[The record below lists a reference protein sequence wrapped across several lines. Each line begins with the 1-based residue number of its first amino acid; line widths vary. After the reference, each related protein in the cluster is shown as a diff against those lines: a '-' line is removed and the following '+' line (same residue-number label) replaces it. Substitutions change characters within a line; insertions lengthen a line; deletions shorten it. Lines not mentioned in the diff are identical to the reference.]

1 MSLDSGGREME
12 GGLTSSELAGFG
24 VGTLLLWATLSAPK
38 LDALF
43 SASQRRSLGMCK
55 RCGDLRMI
63 ACSRCK
69 GTGYVKSSGPFS
81 FNLMDDMYQWIDG
94 TESTLNSI
102 TCSKC
107 QARGRFSCP
116 SCSDLPQP

>member
-1 MSLDSGGREME
+1 ME

-43 SASQRRSLGMCK
+43 SASQRSSLGMCK

-69 GTGYVKSSGPFS
+69 GTGYVKSEVASPAPLAQIYP
-81 FNLMDDMYQWIDG
+81 NLDALMPKHSCDG
-94 TESTLNSI
+94 NNVI
-102 TCSKC
+102 VH
-107 QARGRFSCP
+107 
-116 SCSDLPQP
+116 